1 MTHDRFGGGLLG
13 RFAPS
18 VSKSPLKKADHATI
32 WATNKH
38 IMGPGVVGDMAL
50 VCGPQAEA
58 AIWCSCGGCGA
69 FCELESCGAAT
80 VRLLQQCA
88 ALRTRFVPS
97 YNTCTVPPF
106 YTAFCTFCTYFND
119 LLLANLTV
127 LSNLNANRRLVPGFV
142 IYFFAPPAAEHN
154 QHNNSYNT
162 TSSMPGIV

>member
-1 MTHDRFGGGLLG
+1 MNRVRSLRTLPFGKSIILYLVYFLSQRSAYMTHDRFGGGLLG

-97 YNTCTVPPF
+97 YNTCTDPPF
-106 YTAFCTFCTYFND
+106 LHRILYILYIFQRSPIGQSHG
-119 LLLANLTV
+119 TV
-127 LSNLNANRRLVPGFV
+127 KL
-142 IYFFAPPAAEHN
+142 ECK
-154 QHNNSYNT
+154 
-162 TSSMPGIV
+162 